1 MREAHPYVPNSA
13 PATKKEMLER
23 TGLRDVE
30 DLFADIPE
38 SVKMDSALRLSPS
51 RSEAEVRLQVEELLS
66 RNVSTR
72 EVISFLGG
80 GVWPHYVPAA
90 VDEIVSRS
98 EFLTSYTPYQPEISQ
113 GMLQTLFEYQSMI
126 AELLGMEFA
135 NSSLYDWST
144 ALGEAARM
152 SSRVTG
158 RDEFVIPHFIQPDRL
173 RTLKTFCE
181 PAGLRIVESQQ
192 DTRTGAILDDELQ
205 EKISFKT
212 AGVYIENPSYLG
224 FFEAGARR
232 IGEIAHEK
240 GALFI
245 VGADPVPLGLFAP
258 PGELGADIAVG
269 EGQPLG
275 NHMNYGGPLLGLFA
289 CNGERLV
296 RQMPGRLIGMT
307 TTKDSASK
315 AFTMALQTREQHIR
329 REKATSNICTNE
341 ALCAVAAAVYLS
353 LMGPKGLERLARTI
367 LGNSDYAIR
376 QLKKLD
382 GLKVPFFEAQ
392 HFKEFV
398 VGFEDTGLAA
408 SHVNSELLK
417 RRVQGGI
424 CLDDQFPELGQ
435 SALYCVTELH
445 TRESIDGLVSALK
458 GILEGERQ

>member
-1 MREAHPYVPNSA
+1 ML
-13 PATKKEMLER
+13 KEV
-23 TGLRDVE
+23 GFRDIH

-38 SVKMDSALRLSPS
+38 SIRKNSELQLPLS
-51 RSEAEVRLQVEELLS
+51 RSEMEARVQVEDLLS

-72 EVISFLGG
+72 DVISFLGG

-113 GMLQTLFEYQSMI
+113 GMLQAMFEYQSMI
-126 AELLGMEFA
+126 AELMAMDFA
-135 NSSLYDWST
+135 NSSLYDWAT

-152 SSRVTG
+152 SCRVTG
-158 RDEFVIPHFIQPDRL
+158 RGEFIVPHYIQRDRIQ
-173 RTLKTFCE
+173 TLKTFCE
-181 PAGLRIVESQQ
+181 PAGIRVVETGQ
-192 DTRTGAILDDELQ
+192 DRRTGAIVQEELQ
-205 EKISFKT
+205 NKVSSKT

-224 FFEAGARR
+224 FFEAGAKR

-245 VGADPVPLGLFAP
+245 MGVDPTSLGLFAP
-258 PGELGADIAVG
+258 PGDVGADIAIG

-289 CNGERLV
+289 CNGEQLL
-296 RQMPGRLIGMT
+296 RQMPGHLIGMT
-307 TTKDSASK
+307 MTKDGTSK

-341 ALCAVAAAVYLS
+341 ALCAVAAAAYLS
-353 LMGPKGLERLARTI
+353 LMGPRGLERLGKTVLANT
-367 LGNSDYAIR
+367 NYAMR
-376 QLKKLD
+376 QLKGVG
-382 GLKVPFFEAQ
+382 GLKAPFFEAQ

-398 VGFEDTGLAA
+398 VGFDDAGLTT
-408 SHVNSELLK
+408 SQVNAKLLQ
-417 RRVQGGI
+417 RGIQGGI
-424 CLDDQFPELGQ
+424 SLYDQFPELGQ

-445 TRESIDGLVSALK
+445 TLEDIDRLVVVMKA
-458 GILEGERQ
+458 IVEDRQ

>member
-1 MREAHPYVPNSA
+1 MSEAHPYIPNSA
-13 PATKKEMLER
+13 PRIKKEMLKEI
-23 TGLRDVE
+23 GLRDVE
-30 DLFADIPE
+30 DLFSDIPE
-38 SVKMDSALRLSPS
+38 SIMKNSSLQLHPS
-51 RSEAEVRLQVEELLS
+51 RSEMEARLQVEDLLS

-72 EVISFLGG
+72 EMTSFLGG

-98 EFLTSYTPYQPEISQ
+98 EFLTSYTPYQPEVSQ
-113 GMLQTLFEYQSMI
+113 GMLQALFEYQSMI
-126 AELLGMEFA
+126 AELMGMEFA

-152 SSRVTG
+152 ASRVTG
-158 RDEFVIPHFIQPDRL
+158 REELLVPHYIQPDRL
-173 RTLKTFCE
+173 ETLKTFSE
-181 PAGLRIVESQQ
+181 PAGMRIVELSQ
-192 DTRTGAILDDELQ
+192 DRRTGAILDEDLNQ
-205 EKISFKT
+205 KISSKT

-224 FFEAGARR
+224 FFETGAKR
-232 IGEIAHEK
+232 IGELSHEK

-245 VGADPVPLGLFAP
+245 IGADPTSLGLFAP

-289 CNGERLV
+289 CNGERLL

-307 TTKDSASK
+307 MTRDGISM

-341 ALCAVAAAVYLS
+341 ALCAVAAAAYLS
-353 LMGPKGLERLARTI
+353 LMGPKGLERLAKTI
-367 LGNSDYAIR
+367 IANSEYAI
-376 QLKKLD
+376 QKMKGLE
-382 GLKVPFFEAQ
+382 GLKVPLFEAQ

-398 VGFEDTGLAA
+398 ISFDRTGPTA
-408 SHVNSELLK
+408 SRVNAELLK
-417 RRVQGGI
+417 RGIQGGI
-424 CLDDQFPELGQ
+424 CLGNQFPELGQ

-445 TRESIDGLVSALK
+445 TRESIDRVVAAMK
-458 GILEGERQ
+458 AILEERR